1 MTAAAS
7 IAKPYTAE
15 DYLAL
20 EVESEVRSEFRN
32 GEVDQYRTHVEHYV
46 KQEDNEWLFKD
57 YSGLES
63 SFELTSV
70 EVEIALADLY
80 EAVEFSKA

>member
-20 EVESEVRSEFRN
+20 ELESEIRSEFRN
-32 GEVDQYRTHVEHYV
+32 GEIVEMTGGTPAHNEITANFIFLLKSALR
-46 KQEDNEWLFKD
+46 KQP
-57 YSGLES
+57 
-63 SFELTSV
+63 
-70 EVEIALADLY
+70 
-80 EAVEFSKA
+80 